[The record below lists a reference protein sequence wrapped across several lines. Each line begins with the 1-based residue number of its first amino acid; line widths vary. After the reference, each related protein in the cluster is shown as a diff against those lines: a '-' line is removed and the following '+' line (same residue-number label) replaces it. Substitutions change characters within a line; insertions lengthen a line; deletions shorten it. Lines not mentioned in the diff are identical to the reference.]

1 MNNILK
7 LALCSSL
14 LCTGMM
20 SSSALSPATHAA
32 APSVSITLDGYNLP
46 FPVAPTMVKGTTMV
60 PFRAIA
66 EALGI
71 PVSWNQASKTI
82 TATATSGSG
91 SKKVVLTMNST
102 NATVDGQK
110 VTLAVAPQTINNNT
124 MIPLSFF
131 SQQFGAAVKWDAST
145 RTVSITSPAE
155 DLYTLGFYAISSYD
169 ERATVPDF
177 DTVAYGWSRITTD
190 GKFSTSNTEFKWP
203 QASGSD
209 TPESIIQ
216 NTAAQGTSPYLMVY
230 SVDGHGE
237 LTKNLENPTLQN
249 QNIQSII
256 DTATTK
262 GFKGIVLDF
271 EGLGWSG
278 DKAKAQSDYNAFVK
292 NIATKAH
299 QQGLKLTLALHPL
312 NSSYTGY
319 DYKTLGTLA
328 DDLIIMAYDYTDKKT
343 PEPTDKVD
351 NAIQLALKQVDRS
364 KLILGI
370 SLSSEDE
377 NSVNTKIGLAKR
389 YDLKGVAI
397 WRLGIIGQKAMDAMH
412 QSVEFNK

>member
-32 APSVSITLDGYNLP
+32 APGVSITLDGYNLP

-131 SQQFGAAVKWDAST
+131 SQQFGADVKWDAST
-145 RTVSITSPAE
+145 LTVSITSPVE

-169 ERATVPDF
+169 ERAMVPDF

-203 QASGSD
+203 QAAGSD
-209 TPESIIQ
+209 TPESMIQ
-216 NTAAQGTSPYLMVY
+216 NTTAQGTSPYLMVY

>member
-14 LCTGMM
+14 LCTGVT
-20 SSSALSPATHAA
+20 SSSSLSTVTHAA
-32 APSVSITLDGYNLP
+32 APQVSITLDGYNLP
-46 FPVAPTMVKGTTMV
+46 FPVAPTIVKGTTMV

-82 TATATSGSG
+82 TASGSG
-91 SKKVVLTMNST
+91 NKKVILTMNST

-131 SQQFGAAVKWDAST
+131 SQQFGADVKWDASNH
-145 RTVSITSPAE
+145 TVSITSPVE

-169 ERATVPDF
+169 ERAMIPDF
-177 DTVAYGWSRITTD
+177 DSVAYGWSRITTE

-203 QASGSD
+203 QSAGSD
-209 TPESIIQ
+209 TPESMIQ
-216 NTAAQGTSPYLMVY
+216 NATAQGTSPYLMVY

-249 QNIQSII
+249 QTIQSII
-256 DTATTK
+256 DTATSK

-292 NIATKAH
+292 NIAAKAH

-328 DDLIIMAYDYTDKKT
+328 DDLIIMAYDYTDKKS

-377 NSVNTKIGLAKR
+377 KSVNTKIGLAKR

-412 QSVEFNK
+412 ESVEFNK

>member
-14 LCTGMM
+14 LCTGVT
-20 SSSALSPATHAA
+20 SSSSLSKVTHAA
-32 APSVSITLDGYNLP
+32 APQVSITLDGYNLP

-82 TATATSGSG
+82 TASGSG
-91 SKKVVLTMNST
+91 NKKVILTMNST

-110 VTLAVAPQTINNNT
+110 VTLFVAPQTINNNT

-131 SQQFGAAVKWDAST
+131 SQQFGADVKWDAST
-145 RTVSITSPAE
+145 HTVSITSPVE

-169 ERATVPDF
+169 ERAMIPDF
-177 DTVAYGWSRITTD
+177 DSVAYGWSRITTE

-203 QASGSD
+203 QSAGSD
-209 TPESIIQ
+209 TPESMIQ

-249 QNIQSII
+249 QTIQSII
-256 DTATTK
+256 DTATSK

-292 NIATKAH
+292 NIAAKAH

-377 NSVNTKIGLAKR
+377 KSVNTKIGLAKR

-412 QSVEFNK
+412 ESVEFNK